1 MTSTEFDYVVVGGG
15 TAGAVVASRL
25 SEDANLEVALVEW
38 GATDEHE
45 PRALELRRWA
55 ELMGSEFDLDYTSVD
70 QPRGNSR
77 IRQARAR
84 ILGGCTSHNTMIA
97 FRPPVRDLDEW
108 VAAGAEGWGA
118 DEFFPYY
125 DRLATNIVP
134 VAPEHRNPYL
144 MDVIGAA
151 STALDIP
158 VHERWNDGPFADGAG
173 FLELGYYPETG
184 RRSSSSVDYLHPIA
198 ADRANLHMELET
210 RVLRVVIRPD
220 GDSRPRARAIVVE
233 RPGGGRSE
241 ITARREIVLCAGS
254 IDTPRLLMLSGV
266 GPADDL
272 RAAGLEV
279 VHDLPGV
286 GRNLMDH
293 PEGLVLWEATEP
305 IPDIGASDWDA
316 IIAVRLDPAAP
327 APDILCHVPLM
338 TLADHSERL
347 GFVTPEHS
355 LSFTPNVAKPR
366 SRGRVWIES
375 PDPAVQ
381 PLIDYGYFTDPDGHD
396 ERTLLA
402 GMRMARRVAA
412 TEPMARWIAREV
424 FPGPDVQTDEELSEL
439 ARAAHHTVYHVSGTC
454 RMGAAGDPAAVVDPQ
469 LRVRGIA
476 GLRVADASVFPVITT
491 VNTVVTVLMLGERAA
506 HLIRADG

>member
-1 MTSTEFDYVVVGGG
+1 MTATEFDYVVVGGG

-25 SEDANLEVALVEW
+25 SEDANLNVALVEW

-45 PRALELRRWA
+45 PRALQLRRWA
-55 ELMGSEFDLDYTSVD
+55 EMMGSEFDLDYTSVD

-144 MDVIGAA
+144 TDVISAA

-158 VHERWNDGPFADGAG
+158 VRERWNDGPFADGAG

-198 ADRANLHMELET
+198 ANRANLHMELET
-210 RVLRVVIRPD
+210 RVLQVVIGPD

-233 RPGGGRSE
+233 HADGGRSE

-266 GPADDL
+266 G
-272 RAAGLEV
+272 AG
-279 VHDLPGV
+279 
-286 GRNLMDH
+286 R
-293 PEGLVLWEATEP
+293 
-305 IPDIGASDWDA
+305 
-316 IIAVRLDPAAP
+316 
-327 APDILCHVPLM
+327 
-338 TLADHSERL
+338 
-347 GFVTPEHS
+347 
-355 LSFTPNVAKPR
+355 
-366 SRGRVWIES
+366 
-375 PDPAVQ
+375 
-381 PLIDYGYFTDPDGHD
+381 
-396 ERTLLA
+396 
-402 GMRMARRVAA
+402 
-412 TEPMARWIAREV
+412 
-424 FPGPDVQTDEELSEL
+424 
-439 ARAAHHTVYHVSGTC
+439 
-454 RMGAAGDPAAVVDPQ
+454 
-469 LRVRGIA
+469 
-476 GLRVADASVFPVITT
+476 
-491 VNTVVTVLMLGERAA
+491 
-506 HLIRADG
+506 